1 MINKTS
7 IVNKPNSSNA
17 RIIIRN
23 TYPAPARSFLALGFS
38 STSWPEVISGS
49 FLFKS
54 TKASVFLFSAP
65 VTNSLSS
72 SSITGVTFV
81 FSILVFCGV

>member
-23 TYPAPARSFLALGFS
+23 TYPARSFLALGFS

-81 FSILVFCGV
+81 FSI